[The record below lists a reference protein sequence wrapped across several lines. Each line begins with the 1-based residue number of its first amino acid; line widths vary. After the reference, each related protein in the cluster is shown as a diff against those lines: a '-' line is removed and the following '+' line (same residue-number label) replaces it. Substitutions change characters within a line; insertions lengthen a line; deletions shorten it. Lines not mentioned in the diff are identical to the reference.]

1 MKIMTDLMTARTGRL
16 AGSLRMPDPVKL
28 LFGFAVT
35 GAVTGILLCRTRPA
49 LCGICWLTQGLA
61 VSEAE
66 RTLWDVC
73 KTALLPLLGLYC
85 GILMSGFS
93 ACGQPCTLL
102 LLFSRGTAFG
112 LAAGACFAAY
122 PVRDALAVTGCLILP
137 FACVSILLLC
147 YAARDALRLSRM
159 LTGYLLHGTAEA
171 DVLEKQRKIITG
183 MQILLLLILLAAA
196 MQTVLIW
203 RLHDCL
209 LYAQ

>member
-1 MKIMTDLMTARTGRL
+1 MKIITERIPLRTGRL
-16 AGSLRMPDPVKL
+16 SIPMPDPVKL
-28 LFGFAVT
+28 LFCFALTGTVT
-35 GAVTGILLCRTRPA
+35 GVLLCRTRPA
-49 LCGICWLTQGLA
+49 LSEICWLTQGLA
-61 VSEAE
+61 VTEAE

-85 GILMSGFS
+85 GILLSGFS
-93 ACGQPCTLL
+93 ACGQPCALV

-137 FACVSILLLC
+137 FAFVSVLLLC

-159 LTGYLLHGTAEA
+159 LTGYLMHGTAEA

-183 MQILLLLILLAAA
+183 MQVLLLLILLAAV
-196 MQTVLIW
+196 MQTAVIRQLQ
-203 RLHDCL
+203 DSL
-209 LYAQ
+209 LFAR